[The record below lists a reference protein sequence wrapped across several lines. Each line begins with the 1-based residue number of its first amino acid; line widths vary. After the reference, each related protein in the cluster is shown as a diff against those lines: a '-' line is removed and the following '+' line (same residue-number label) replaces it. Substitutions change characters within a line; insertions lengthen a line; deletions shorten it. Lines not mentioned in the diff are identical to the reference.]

1 MNITLEA
8 VYTRALNSNFAA
20 GRGIALGLSLAGSG
34 LAAVLLPTM
43 LSGEIGSLGW
53 RGGFVGLALLALMV
67 WPVVFFGL
75 HYNKKRAGAVET
87 GVGTGFLAAISSRQF
102 WTVAIFTIAVAAGIS
117 GGTVHLVPLLRDSGV
132 PSSKAAAIASLI
144 GFGVIFGR
152 LLMGWAMDRFFAPY
166 VGASVF
172 GLTALGFALLGVEG
186 IPYASLAAVLLG
198 IGLGGEVT

>member
-43 LSGEIGSLGW
+43 LSGVIGSLGW

-75 HYNKKRAGAVET
+75 HYNKKGAGAVET

-102 WTVAIFTIAVAAGIS
+102 WIVAIFTIAVAAGIS
-117 GGTVHLVPLLRDSGV
+117 GGHRTFG
-132 PSSKAAAIASLI
+132 AAAA
-144 GFGVIFGR
+144 
-152 LLMGWAMDRFFAPY
+152 
-166 VGASVF
+166 
-172 GLTALGFALLGVEG
+172 
-186 IPYASLAAVLLG
+186 
-198 IGLGGEVT
+198 